1 MTETIYQQMRPKKD
15 KPIRDRMGNELKE
28 GDLICYSL
36 THFGISGSAL
46 YVGHITKISPKS
58 RDVYATN
65 IPLAKNERSEEKKI
79 RSYAEIIKLNDD
91 FAKQLMLKRLSDDDD

>member
-1 MTETIYQQMRPKKD
+1 MTDTIYQQIRPKKD
-15 KPIRDRMGNELKE
+15 KPICDRMGNELQV
-28 GDLICYSL
+28 GDLIAYSL
-36 THFGISGSAL
+36 THFQVSGSAL

-65 IPLAKNERSEEKKI
+65 IPLAKREKSEEKKI

-91 FAKQLMLKRLSDDDD
+91 FAKQLMVKRLTDE